1 MAFLR
6 SALPEDYIEPIRA
19 ERVVLRPPSLSDF
32 PAWSALRTAS
42 REHLAPWEPLWGRN
56 DLTYASYKRRL
67 KHYARECRDDLG
79 YSFFVTD
86 AWNGTLVGGLTLSN
100 VRRGA
105 AQIATLGYWTG
116 AAHVRRG
123 LMTAAVN
130 AVIPYAF
137 EGLRLHRI
145 EAAVMPS
152 NLPSIRVL
160 ELNGFAREGLARS
173 YLRINGQWADHYLY
187 ARLSDAPQTGGK
199 SGTGLANA

>member
-6 SALPEDYIEPIRA
+6 AALPEDYIEPIRA
-19 ERVVLRPPSLSDF
+19 ERIVLRPPSLSDF
-32 PAWSALRTAS
+32 PAWAALRSTS
-42 REHLAPWEPLWGRN
+42 RDHLAPWEPLWGRN

-67 KHYARECRDDLG
+67 KHYARESRDDLG

-86 AWNGTLVGGLTLSN
+86 AWNGVLVGGLTLSN

-130 AVIPYAF
+130 AVLPYAF
-137 EGLRLHRI
+137 EGLRLHRV
-145 EAAVMPS
+145 EAAVMPGNS
-152 NLPSIRVL
+152 ASIRVL
-160 ELNGFAREGLARS
+160 ELNGFGREGLARS

-187 ARLSDAPQTGGK
+187 ARLADRPVADGCLVTDMASA
-199 SGTGLANA
+199 